1 MEICEVY
8 GGMLVYDRCYVG
20 MWYVGMVIGIKRC
33 VFTICNRELST
44 YKNNELHTKYKIS
57 Q

>member
-20 MWYVGMVIGIKRC
+20 MWYVGMVIGIENVD
-33 VFTICNRELST
+33 VFVNILVKV
-44 YKNNELHTKYKIS
+44 KNKLKNK